1 MPNIITRAANLVI
14 RPEHEWRSIEREGS
28 SFYRIL
34 AGYLAP
40 LALIAPLAHTLSLL
54 IAGESALRGA
64 ASGVALGVVL
74 RSIIAGLAIQ
84 VLGVLITAAVVYLVM
99 PLYRGAR
106 DYDAALRLVSYAA
119 TPVWLAGIVLVV
131 PLERF
136 PLLTVGILI
145 ALMHASYLFYLGL
158 HQLVKVPL
166 RDAAECAAI
175 VVLASLVLST
185 ALGYAGSAAGLLPQ
199 M

>member
-1 MPNIITRAANLVI
+1 MPNIVTRAANLVF
-14 RPEHEWRSIEREGS
+14 RPEHEWHLIELERS
-28 SFYRIL
+28 SFYRVL

-54 IAGESALRGA
+54 IGDESAFQVAG
-64 ASGVALGVVL
+64 SGVALGLVL
-74 RSIIAGLAIQ
+74 LSIIAGLGIQ
-84 VLGVLITAAVVYLVM
+84 VLGVLITAIVVYLVM
-99 PLYRGAR
+99 PLYRGER
-106 DYDAALRLVSYAA
+106 DYAAALRLVAYAA
-119 TPVWLAGIVLVV
+119 TPVWLAGIILVA
-131 PLERF
+131 PLQKF

-185 ALGYAGSAAGLLPQ
+185 ALDYAGSAAGLLPQ